1 MVKLSEDCRTFTIDG
16 EPTVFAHMHLP
27 GSNWGHIVYKKVSG
41 RGWYLGVEGS
51 NHRDRLLESFAILV
65 ANASTGSS
73 NGKHLCPCGLTLIGY
88 ELGDAFVVEEIPEL
102 P

>member
-27 GSNWGHIVYKKVSG
+27 GSNWGYIVYKKASC
-41 RGWYLGVEGS
+41 REWYIGVEGS
-51 NHRDRLLESFAILV
+51 NHLDRLLESFAILV
-65 ANASTGSS
+65 ANASTGST
-73 NGKHLCPCGLTLIGY
+73 NGKHLCPCGLTLVGY